1 MHGVKIE
8 AFVVL
13 VSGLTVAPLVVR
25 VNPNLNVV
33 LTACLTVYVGCFR
46 SVKDSPPTVRTGKL
60 EISVLKQFSVK
71 KLFDLNCFVLE

>member
-1 MHGVKIE
+1 M
-8 AFVVL
+8 

>member
-1 MHGVKIE
+1 MLIDCFEYIWRNASKLSFFG
-8 AFVVL
+8 L

-46 SVKDSPPTVRTGKL
+46 SVKDSPPTVG
-60 EISVLKQFSVK
+60 
-71 KLFDLNCFVLE
+71 